1 MNANTPIQIKYAD
14 NGPAHRAV
22 EAAMNA
28 NAATQTKLEKML
40 RLPQVEVLS
49 GLKKTSIYNGA
60 HDGTFP
66 KPIRISARCV
76 AWRESDLLAWQAQRE
91 QAPIGAKKKAA
102 E

>member
-1 MNANTPIQIKYAD
+1 MNANTP
-14 NGPAHRAV
+14 
-22 EAAMNA
+22 
-28 NAATQTKLEKML
+28 TQTKPEILV
-40 RLPQVEVLS
+40 RLPQVEILS

-76 AWRESDLLAWQAQRE
+76 AWRESDLVAWQAQRQ

-102 E
+102 KQ

>member
-1 MNANTPIQIKYAD
+1 MNANTP
-14 NGPAHRAV
+14 
-22 EAAMNA
+22 
-28 NAATQTKLEKML
+28 TQTKPEILV
-40 RLPQVEVLS
+40 RLPQVEILS

-76 AWRESDLLAWQAQRE
+76 AWRESDLVAWQAQRQ

-102 E
+102 K